1 MWVSRCKYTGFCWE
15 LDGRL
20 TGGTLFVPRI
30 LTFQMLKSKI
40 CTICDFNFRLE
51 SLTGKYFKIMEILIL
66 IFVVIVGWWLYFL
79 TRRHGRP

>member
-1 MWVSRCKYTGFCWE
+1 MWIFRCKYTGFCWE

-40 CTICDFNFRLE
+40 LSSFDFNFRLE
-51 SLTGKYFKIMEILIL
+51 CLTLWHGVFYDNYGINNRAL
-66 IFVVIVGWWLYFL
+66 VV
-79 TRRHGRP
+79 